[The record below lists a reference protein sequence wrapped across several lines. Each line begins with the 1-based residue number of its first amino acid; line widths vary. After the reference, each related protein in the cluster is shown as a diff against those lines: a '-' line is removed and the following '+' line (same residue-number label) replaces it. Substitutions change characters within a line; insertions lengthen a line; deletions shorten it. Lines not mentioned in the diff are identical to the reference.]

1 MALTENQIISTAGAN
16 VSPPASAGS
25 RPGEPIAANGR
36 SRRASATGTPLTF
49 VLGAATIVSMVILV
63 VFGLFLSPEDVVQGD
78 SVRILYVHVGTV
90 WVAYVAF
97 GITAISSALFLWKR
111 TTSLTWDRIAGAS
124 AEVGVLFMALTL
136 FAGSIWGR
144 LTWGKFWVWD
154 ARVTTTAFLF
164 ITYIGYLAVRGLGG
178 SHQQRGRRS
187 AVVALLA
194 VLEIP
199 LVHFSVRLWRGLHQE
214 SSVAGTTK
222 VQLENLMLF
231 SLFIAVVAFSLL
243 FIWLVIHRQRVLAMQ
258 DALEDKGLDYA
269 LRARRAEAEAEVDV
283 ETDAPRG
290 AS

>member
-1 MALTENQIISTAGAN
+1 MAVTQNRITNTTATDPLAERS
-16 VSPPASAGS
+16 VEPAK
-25 RPGEPIAANGR
+25 
-36 SRRASATGTPLTF
+36 RRRGGATGTRFTF
-49 VLGAATIVSMVILV
+49 VLGAATIASMALLV
-63 VFGLFLSPEDVVQGD
+63 LFGLFLSPADITQGE
-78 SVRILYVHVGTV
+78 SVRILYIHVGTV

-97 GITAISSALFLWKR
+97 GVTAIASALFLWKR

-144 LTWGKFWVWD
+144 LSWGQFWVWD

-164 ITYIGYLAVRGLGG
+164 ITYVGYLAVRGLGG

-199 LVHFSVRLWRGLHQE
+199 LVHFSVKLWRGLHQE
-214 SSVAGTTK
+214 ASVAGTTK

-231 SLFIAVVAFSLL
+231 SLFLALIAFTLL
-243 FIWLVIHRQRVLAMQ
+243 YVWLVMHRQRVLAMQ
-258 DALEDKGLDYA
+258 DALDDKGLDYA
-269 LRARRAEAEAEVDV
+269 LAARRAESSTAATTSATTTAATGGTV
-283 ETDAPRG
+283 
-290 AS
+290 

>member
-1 MALTENQIISTAGAN
+1 MAVTQNHITGTANPSANLSANSADQGAAIE
-16 VSPPASAGS
+16 PA
-25 RPGEPIAANGR
+25 
-36 SRRASATGTPLTF
+36 RRRRRSATGTPFTF
-49 VLGAATIVSMVILV
+49 ALGVATIVSMALLV
-63 VFGLFLSPEDVVQGD
+63 LFGLLLSPPDVTQGE
-78 SVRILYVHVGTV
+78 SVRILYIHVGTV

-97 GITAISSALFLWKR
+97 GVTAIASALFLWKR

-136 FAGSIWGR
+136 FAGSLWGR
-144 LTWGKFWVWD
+144 LSWGKFWVWD

-199 LVHFSVRLWRGLHQE
+199 LVHFSVELWRGLHQE
-214 SSVAGTTK
+214 ASVAGSTK

-231 SLFIAVVAFSLL
+231 SLFLALIAFTLL
-243 FIWLVIHRQRVLAMQ
+243 FVWLVIHRQRVLAMQ

-269 LRARRAEAEAEVDV
+269 LAARQAESMPATERV
-283 ETDAPRG
+283 TTH
-290 AS
+290 ASQEGTA

>member
-1 MALTENQIISTAGAN
+1 MTDNAVTHQQVIAA
-16 VSPPASAGS
+16 PASPAPTVA
-25 RPGEPIAANGR
+25 RA
-36 SRRASATGTPLTF
+36 RRRTPATGTPFTRA
-49 VLGAATIVSMVILV
+49 LGIATIIAMAVLLL
-63 VFGLFLSPEDVVQGD
+63 FGLFLSPADVVQGE
-78 SVRILYVHVGTV
+78 SVRILYIHVGTV

-97 GITAISSALFLWKR
+97 GMTAISSAAFLWKR

-136 FAGSIWGR
+136 FAGALWGR
-144 LTWGKFWVWD
+144 LAWGKFWVWD

-199 LVHFSVRLWRGLHQE
+199 LVHFSVKLWRGLHQD
-214 SSVAGTTK
+214 SSVADTTHVK
-222 VQLENLMLF
+222 LHDLMLF
-231 SLFIAVVAFSLL
+231 SLFLALIAFTLL
-243 FIWLVIHRQRVLAMQ
+243 YAWLVIHRQRVMAMQ

-269 LRARRAEAEAEVDV
+269 LEQRRLEGDL
-283 ETDAPRG
+283 
-290 AS
+290 